1 MTMNKTSITSGQ
13 EKQYRRLIED
23 AAQHGANLALD
34 KVPLDADGIQKLLG
48 HGDEIRT
55 AVAEVIV
62 SKIRELSVSNQFVSE
77 ETESSRTYPDG
88 YSVKTLEVQT
98 DIIRQALPELSL
110 GMDVAHH
117 VTHLNEFRT
126 KTELPTGAEGFFF
139 IPRWQKVAPTYGE
152 ALEKV
157 LALLAKS
164 RKFYNYRDGQLGEK
178 QLRQSVRTSEMLA
191 KLADLSAEASAK
203 VGGQPGDFIIIPAQ
217 VGMKH
222 RGRSVRR
229 AREIFTANEF
239 GLDAFTIACILLAHP
254 EREQMW
260 EQLHIDCSG
269 DEYSPFAGGRFDDAP
284 YFRFNDGRLEF
295 DTFWISNVNDFYAS
309 ASGFLPPACNA

>member
-1 MTMNKTSITSGQ
+1 MSK
-13 EKQYRRLIED
+13 EKQILIASRDPRGREIIRQCED
-23 AAQHGANLALD
+23 TFDACQLDSDGAQHIIERAGEFKSGLQEL
-34 KVPLDADGIQKLLG
+34 IQ
-48 HGDEIRT
+48 R
-55 AVAEVIV
+55 
-62 SKIRELSVSNQFVSE
+62 LSVSNQFAGE
-77 ETESSRTYPDG
+77 EVESSCTYPNG
-88 YSVKTLEVQT
+88 YSVKTLEKQT
-98 DIIRQALPELSL
+98 DILRQLLLDLSL

-117 VTHLNEFRT
+117 VTYLNEFRT
-126 KTELPTGAEGFFF
+126 KTELPAGAEGFFI
-139 IPRWQKVAPTYGE
+139 IPRWQKVASTYGE

-164 RKFYNYRDGQLGEK
+164 RKFYNYREGQLGEK

-203 VGGQPGDFIIIPAQ
+203 AGGQPGDFIIIPAQ

-239 GLDAFTIACILLAHP
+239 GLDAFTVACILLTHP
-254 EREQMW
+254 EREQVW

-269 DEYSPFAGGRFDDAP
+269 DEYSPGADGRFGNAP
-284 YFRFNDGRLEF
+284 YLDFDGGGLGF
-295 DTFWISNVNDFYAS
+295 VTDWIGGVVGSYGS
-309 ASGFLPPACNA
+309 ASGFLPQ